1 MSSVRAILG
10 IETSCDDTAV
20 ALVDLTGNVLGSL
33 YANQNTLHAPFGG
46 VVPEMASRR
55 HTEQLL
61 PLLED
66 LFAQTKMNWSHV
78 EAIAVTSRPGLIGS
92 LLVGVVAAKALALA
106 KGKKLIGINHI
117 EGHLFA
123 PFLHDQ
129 TYQPP
134 QGFTFPYLG
143 LAVSGGHSHLFLIED
158 VNKKTLLGKTRD
170 DAAGEAFDKFAKLI
184 GLGFP
189 GGPRVDEAARTGDSK
204 AFAFPRALIKEDNL
218 DFSFSG
224 LKTAAQR
231 ELAKMGVS
239 DVMDRRADLCAS
251 FQQAIVDALLA
262 KLNKAAEQHP
272 EIKSV
277 TITGGVS
284 ANSALRLQSE
294 AWAKK
299 TKRTLAL
306 PPLRFCTDN
315 AAMIAIAG
323 LMHLKNG
330 EQSMQDL
337 SPSAQSLPGDFL

>member
-1 MSSVRAILG
+1 MTGLVLG

-20 ALVDLTGNVLGSL
+20 ALVEADGRVLGSL
-33 YANQNTLHAPFGG
+33 YANQNSLHAPFGG

-66 LFAQTKMNWSHV
+66 LFSQTKQNWSSV

-92 LLVGVVAAKALALA
+92 LLVGVVAAKALSLA
-106 KGKKLIGINHI
+106 KNKKLIGVNHI

-123 PFLHDQ
+123 PFLRDES
-129 TYQPP
+129 YQAPA
-134 QGFTFPYLG
+134 GFGFPYLG
-143 LAVSGGHSHLFLIED
+143 LAVSGGHTHLFLIES
-158 VNKKTLLGKTRD
+158 VTKKTLLGKTRD

-189 GGPRVDEAARTGDSK
+189 GGVRVDEAARSGDAK

-218 DFSFSG
+218 DLSFSG

-231 ELAKMGVS
+231 ELAKMTVEA
-239 DVMDRRADLCAS
+239 VMARRSDLCAS
-251 FQQAIVDALLA
+251 YQQAIVDALLA
-262 KLNKAAEQHP
+262 KLDRACERHP

-284 ANSALRLQSE
+284 ANSALRAQAE
-294 AWAKK
+294 TWAKK
-299 TKRTLAL
+299 KNRILAL

-315 AAMIAIAG
+315 AAMIAMAG
-323 LMHLKNG
+323 LLHLKNG
-330 EQSMQDL
+330 EQSAQDL
-337 SPSAQSLPGDFL
+337 SPSAQSLAGDFL